1 MKFCRHTL
9 LSLAAFTLLLGVAVA
24 QTPPLPPPLPRPTVP
39 QVPVPPPPDV
49 DGQSWV
55 LMDYA
60 TGQIIASKNPDERRA
75 PASLTK
81 VMTDYVVSAEIA
93 AGHIHPD
100 DMVTISEHAWRAG
113 GAGTDGSTSF
123 LKLGSQV
130 KLEDLLKGMIV
141 QSGNDAAIAL
151 AEHTAGSEQAFVGLM
166 NAYAKQLGMVNTHY
180 SDASGYPVDD
190 HYSTARDIAILS
202 RALIHDFPADY
213 AISSVTEFE
222 WNGIKQQNRVTLLW
236 RDPTVDGVKTG
247 YTAAA
252 GYCMDASGYPVD
264 DHYSTAR
271 DIAILSRALIHDF
284 PADYAISSVKEFE
297 WNGIK
302 QQNRNALLWRD
313 PAVDGIKTGHT
324 AAAGYCLDAS
334 AKHGDER
341 MIAVV
346 MGASTDK
353 GRADSAMALL
363 NYGFNFYETHRL
375 YDASKPLATPRLWK
389 GAANQLPI
397 GVAENVL
404 VTVKRGD
411 YDKLKATMDI
421 PATLIAPYKKG
432 QQVGT
437 LRISLAGQ
445 PVQTVPLIAL
455 ADAPQGGFFARLW
468 DTILLWFHGSK
479 GDTEQAPTGK

>member
-1 MKFCRHTL
+1 MSFFRRTL
-9 LSLAAFTLLLGVAVA
+9 VSLAAAALVAGSA
-24 QTPPLPPPLPRPTVP
+24 MARQATPAPVPVPRPTTP
-39 QVPVPPPPDV
+39 EVPVPPPPDI

-60 TGQIIASKNPDERRA
+60 TGQILASKNPDERRA

-151 AEHTAGSEQAFVGLM
+151 AERTAGSEQAFVSLM
-166 NAYAKQLGMVNTHY
+166 NAYAKQLGMTNTHY
-180 SDASGYPVDD
+180 SDASGYPVDN

-202 RALIHDFPADY
+202 RALIHNFPADY
-213 AISSVTEFE
+213 AIS
-222 WNGIKQQNRVTLLW
+222 
-236 RDPTVDGVKTG
+236 
-247 YTAAA
+247 A
-252 GYCMDASGYPVD
+252 
-264 DHYSTAR
+264 
-271 DIAILSRALIHDF
+271 
-284 PADYAISSVKEFE
+284 VKEFE

-302 QQNRNALLWRD
+302 QANRNALLWRD
-313 PAVDGIKTGHT
+313 PSVDGIKTGHT

-334 AKHGDER
+334 AKKGNSR

-346 MGASTDK
+346 MGASSDK
-353 GRADSAMALL
+353 ARADSAMALL
-363 NYGFNFYETHRL
+363 NYGFRFYATHDL
-375 YDASKPLATPRLWK
+375 YAAGKPLVTPRLWK
-389 GAANQLPI
+389 GASKTLPL
-397 GVAENVL
+397 GVTDTVQ

-421 PATLIAPYKKG
+421 PSTLIAPFKKG

-437 LRISLAGQ
+437 LRITLDGK
-445 PVQTVPLIAL
+445 PVQSVPLVAL
-455 ADAPQGGFFARLW
+455 DDAPQGGFFSRLW
-468 DTILLWFHGSK
+468 DSILLWFHRGEKKASS
-479 GDTEQAPTGK
+479 DNT

>member
-1 MKFCRHTL
+1 MNPFRHALTP
-9 LSLAAFTLLLGVAVA
+9 LAFVTLLLGVAFA
-24 QTPPLPPPLPRPTVP
+24 QTPPRPSPVPRPVVP
-39 QVPVPPPPDV
+39 EAPVPPPPDV

-60 TGQIIASKNPDERRA
+60 TGQIIASKNPDERRE

-93 AGHIHPD
+93 NGRIHLNDP
-100 DMVTISEHAWRAG
+100 VLISEHAWRGG

-123 LKLGSQV
+123 LKLNSQV
-130 KLEDLLKGMIV
+130 PLQDLLKGMII

-151 AEHTAGSEQAFVGLM
+151 AEHTAGSEGSFAELM
-166 NAYAKQLGMVNTHY
+166 NAYAKQLGMTNTHY
-180 SDASGYPVDD
+180 SNASGYPIAD

-213 AISSVTEFE
+213 AIS
-222 WNGIKQQNRVTLLW
+222 
-236 RDPTVDGVKTG
+236 
-247 YTAAA
+247 
-252 GYCMDASGYPVD
+252 
-264 DHYSTAR
+264 
-271 DIAILSRALIHDF
+271 AI
-284 PADYAISSVKEFE
+284 KEFE

-313 PAVDGIKTGHT
+313 PSVDGIKTGHT
-324 AAAGYCLDAS
+324 AAAGFCLDAS
-334 AKHGDER
+334 ARQGNER

-353 GRADSAMALL
+353 ARADSAMALL
-363 NYGFNFYETHRL
+363 NYGFRFYETHKL

-389 GAANQLPI
+389 GEADQLPI
-397 GVAENVL
+397 GVAEDVL
-404 VTVKRGD
+404 VTVKRGE

-421 PATLIAPYKKG
+421 PATLIAPFKKG

-437 LRISLAGQ
+437 LRVTLAGQ

-455 ADAPQGGFFARLW
+455 GDAPQGGFFSRLW
-468 DTILLWFHGSK
+468 DSILLWFQGSK
-479 GDTEQAPTGK
+479 GSTEQAAGIK